1 MDYSTRLLYKDKMH
15 PEIYNS
21 NIPFEQKTW
30 LQNHLDSKHKG
41 DFKALL
47 HDMMKYAI
55 LPEVEDY
62 ENAAEIRDY
71 LKKLNGLTFNTPP
84 EKL

>member
-21 NIPFEQKTW
+21 NIPFEEKIW
-30 LQNHLDSKHKG
+30 LQNHLDSEHKG

-47 HDMMKYAI
+47 HGMMEYAI

-62 ENAAEIRDY
+62 EMAAIIRDE
-71 LKKLNGLTFNTPP
+71 LKQINRPTINSPNN
-84 EKL
+84 

>member
-1 MDYSTRLLYKDKMH
+1 MH

-21 NIPFEQKTW
+21 NIPFEQKIW

-47 HDMMKYAI
+47 HDMMEYAI

-62 ENAAEIRDY
+62 ENAAIIRDE
-71 LKKLNGLTFNTPP
+71 LKQINRLTSN
-84 EKL
+84 